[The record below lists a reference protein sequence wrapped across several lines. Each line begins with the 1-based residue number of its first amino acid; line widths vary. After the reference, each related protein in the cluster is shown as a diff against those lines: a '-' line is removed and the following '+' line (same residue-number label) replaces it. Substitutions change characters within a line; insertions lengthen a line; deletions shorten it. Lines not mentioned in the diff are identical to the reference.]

1 MENVRRNWKLALAGA
16 AWIVLTATGWAA
28 APAMNTVSDTVYRA
42 DGTVSS
48 GTLLISWPAFTTA
61 DSKPV
66 AAGNLSVVI
75 GADGRVSIPLAPNAG
90 ASPDGT
96 YYKVVFQSSDIIL
109 RSTLLVNHSIANAEL
124 FGRGVDEVAGGFAD
138 ILNSLHA
145 DGIQV
150 QSKLA

>member
-1 MENVRRNWKLALAGA
+1 MENVRRNWKLALAGG
-16 AWIVLTATGWAA
+16 AWIVLTVAGWAA

-66 AAGNLSVVI
+66 AAGNLSVAI
-75 GADGRVSIPLAPNAG
+75 GADGKVSIPLAPNAG

-96 YYKVVFQSSDIIL
+96 YYRVVFQSSDGA
-109 RSTLLVNHSIANAEL
+109 SHTEFWSVPAGTTTTIAAI
-124 FGRGVDEVAGGFAD
+124 RATVMPTSVASVLIA
-138 ILNSLHA
+138 LH
-145 DGIQV
+145 DQWFR
-150 QSKLA
+150 K